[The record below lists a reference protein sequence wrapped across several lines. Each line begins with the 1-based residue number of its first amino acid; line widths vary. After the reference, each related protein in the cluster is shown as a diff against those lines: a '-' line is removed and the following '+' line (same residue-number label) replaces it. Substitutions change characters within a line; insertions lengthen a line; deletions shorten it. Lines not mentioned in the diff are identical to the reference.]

1 MSYDKKGHHK
11 EHSDLQDKVLFV
23 NRCAKVVKGG
33 RTFSF
38 SALVS
43 VGDGKGRLGIG
54 FGKAADVSDAI
65 RKGTEA
71 AMKNIRSY
79 PIGEITIEHEVRG
92 SADGTEVLVKPTEEG
107 TGIIAGSYVRILLEQ
122 LGVKNIVAK
131 VLTGRNPA
139 NIVRA
144 TIDALEQLEPMTAK
158 AGV

>member
-1 MSYDKKGHHK
+1 MSFDKKGQHK
-11 EHSDLQDKVLFV
+11 ESSDLQDKVLFV

-54 FGKAADVSDAI
+54 FGKASDVSDAI
-65 RKGTEA
+65 RKGTES
-71 AMKNIRSY
+71 AMKNVRQY
-79 PIGEITIEHEVRG
+79 PIGEITIEHEVHG
-92 SADGTEVLVKPTEEG
+92 AADGTEVLIKP
-107 TGIIAGSYVRILLEQ
+107 
-122 LGVKNIVAK
+122 
-131 VLTGRNPA
+131 TGRNPA

-144 TIDALEQLEPMTAK
+144 TIAALEQLESAAK

>member
-1 MSYDKKGHHK
+1 MAYDKKGHHK
-11 EHSDLQDKVLFV
+11 EPSDLAEKVLFV

-65 RKGTEA
+65 RKGTESA
-71 AMKNIRSY
+71 NKNLKFY
-79 PIGEITIEHEVRG
+79 QVGEITIEHEVRG
-92 SADGTEVLVKPTEEG
+92 RADGTEVLIKPTEEG

-131 VLTGRNPA
+131 VLAGRNPA

-144 TIDALEQLEPMTAK
+144 TINALEQLEPSTVK

>member
-1 MSYDKKGHHK
+1 MSFDKKGQHK
-11 EHSDLQDKVLFV
+11 ESSDLQDKVLFV

-54 FGKAADVSDAI
+54 FGKASDVSDAI
-65 RKGTEA
+65 RKGTES
-71 AMKNIRSY
+71 AMKNVRQY
-79 PIGEITIEHEVRG
+79 PIGEITIEHEVHG
-92 SADGTEVLVKPTEEG
+92 AADGTEVLIKPTEDG

-131 VLTGRNPA
+131 VLKGRNPA

-144 TIDALEQLEPMTAK
+144 TIAALEQLESAAK

>member
-1 MSYDKKGHHK
+1 MSFDKKGQHK
-11 EHSDLQDKVLFV
+11 ESSDLQDKVLFV

-54 FGKAADVSDAI
+54 FGKASDVSDAI
-65 RKGTEA
+65 RKGTES
-71 AMKNIRSY
+71 AMKNVRQY
-79 PIGEITIEHEVRG
+79 PIGEITIEHQVHG
-92 SADGTEVLVKPTEEG
+92 AADGTEVLIKPTEDG

-131 VLTGRNPA
+131 VLKGRNPA

-144 TIDALEQLEPMTAK
+144 TIAALEQLESSAK
-158 AGV
+158 VGV

>member
-1 MSYDKKGHHK
+1 MSFDKKGHHK
-11 EHSDLQDKVLFV
+11 ESSDLQDKVLFV

-54 FGKAADVSDAI
+54 FGKASDVSDAI
-65 RKGTEA
+65 RKGTESA
-71 AMKNIRSY
+71 TKNIRHF
-79 PIGEITIEHEVRG
+79 PIGEITIEHEVHG
-92 SADGTEVLVKPTEEG
+92 TADGTEVLIKPTEEG

-131 VLTGRNPA
+131 VLKGRNPA

-144 TIDALEQLEPMTAK
+144 TIAALEQLESSAK

>member
-1 MSYDKKGHHK
+1 MAYEKRGHHK
-11 EHSDLQDKVLFV
+11 EASDFEEKVLFV

-65 RKGTEA
+65 RKGTDA
-71 AMKNIRSY
+71 AIKNVKSY
-79 PIGEITIEHEVRG
+79 EIGEISIEHEVLG
-92 SADGTEVLVKPTEEG
+92 KADGTEVLIKPTEGG

-131 VLTGRNPA
+131 VLAGRNPG

-144 TIDALEQLEPMTAK
+144 TINALEQLEPATVK
-158 AGV
+158 AGS

>member
-1 MSYDKKGHHK
+1 MSFDKKGQHK
-11 EHSDLQDKVLFV
+11 ESSDLQDKVLFV

-54 FGKAADVSDAI
+54 FGKASDVSDAI
-65 RKGTEA
+65 RKGTES
-71 AMKNIRSY
+71 AMKNVRQY
-79 PIGEITIEHEVRG
+79 PIGEITIEHEVHG
-92 SADGTEVLVKPTEEG
+92 AADGTEVLIKPTEDG

-131 VLTGRNPA
+131 VLKGRNPA

-144 TIDALEQLEPMTAK
+144 TIAALEQLESVAK

>member
-1 MSYDKKGHHK
+1 MSFDKKGQHK
-11 EHSDLQDKVLFV
+11 ETSDLQDKVLFV

-54 FGKAADVSDAI
+54 FGKASDVSDAI
-65 RKGTEA
+65 RKGTES
-71 AMKNIRSY
+71 AMKNVRQY
-79 PIGEITIEHEVRG
+79 PIGEITIEHEVHG
-92 SADGTEVLVKPTEEG
+92 AADGTEVLIKPTEDG

-131 VLTGRNPA
+131 VLKGRNPA

-144 TIDALEQLEPMTAK
+144 TIAALEQLESAAK